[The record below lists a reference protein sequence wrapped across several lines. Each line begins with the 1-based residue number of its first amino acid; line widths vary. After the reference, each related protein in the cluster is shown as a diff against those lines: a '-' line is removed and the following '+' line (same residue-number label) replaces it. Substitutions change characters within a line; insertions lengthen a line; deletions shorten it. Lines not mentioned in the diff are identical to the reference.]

1 MVAEKG
7 QPPAAQKSRAAL
19 TDTARQCKKPR
30 GFDRC
35 RAANVKISR
44 LSKVFLLLLHYCTE
58 TLYVLA
64 RTLAKET
71 REQNCFRSCQNY
83 INSYVHVAHINV
95 DSRDPLILISYN
107 KAKNKS
113 NNTVE

>member
-7 QPPAAQKSRAAL
+7 QPPAAQKSRAAM
-19 TDTARQCKKPR
+19 QKPR

-35 RAANVKISR
+35 RAANVQFSR
-44 LSKVFLLLLHYCTE
+44 LSKVFLLPLHYCTE

-83 INSYVHVAHINV
+83 TNSYVHVPSHVARINI
-95 DSRDPLILISYN
+95 DSRDPLILINHNFSFE
-107 KAKNKS
+107 AREGEEQ
-113 NNTVE
+113 VE